1 LVTCPVRLPA
11 SAPIGKEISVFSE
24 VSSAS
29 VTIFGDSVLS
39 LSFPFLMGSAN
50 QQTGAFSIFAGE
62 SYVFTSLGNGL
73 WKVNSISK
81 TIMTGSAATSATT
94 KTIIN
99 ATNVS
104 VLDTTTSLGNSLF
117 KDSLR
122 FIRDNGSGVNR
133 RIDLLSPTT
142 ITSDRT
148 ITLPD
153 ATGTVAL
160 TSAIVTKSVKVTL
173 SSADLLGLNTTPKV
187 IIPAVSGK
195 IIIPTHMYQN
205 YTYNSASYNVS
216 SNATIGYQG
225 SSPLSQVAYS
235 QVGLTITPSSD
246 SFAINSLII
255 SWITSQ
261 SLVNTNITLVSST
274 AITSGNGTLDVYVTY
289 FEIDA

>member
-1 LVTCPVRLPA
+1 VTN
-11 SAPIGKEISVFSE
+11 K
-24 VSSAS
+24 
-29 VTIFGDSVLS
+29 
-39 LSFPFLMGSAN
+39 
-50 QQTGAFSIFAGE
+50 
-62 SYVFTSLGNGL
+62 Y
-73 WKVNSISK
+73 
-81 TIMTGSAATSATT
+81 
-94 KTIIN
+94 
-99 ATNVS
+99 
-104 VLDTTTSLGNSLF
+104 
-117 KDSLR
+117 
-122 FIRDNGSGVNR
+122 
-133 RIDLLSPTT
+133 IDLLVPTN
-142 ITSDRT
+142 ITNDRN
-148 ITLPD
+148 ITFPD

-225 SSPLSQVAYS
+225 FSPLSQVAYS